1 MTLKDK
7 INKAIARVAGEI
19 PEGHEIKRIKEGR
32 WGDFSSNI
40 GFLLKKKAGSALI
53 KKLTEELPK
62 DKDFSLVK
70 LEKGYINF
78 CFSWEYLLKGLKLA
92 EEENFG
98 RGDWGKGER
107 MLLEFVSANPTG
119 PLSVVQA
126 RAGALGQ
133 ALANIFTYSGFEVTT
148 EYYIN
153 DAGTQIELL
162 VKSLEERIK
171 ELKGEKGE
179 MPPGGYLGEYVKE
192 IAREVLNKRVK
203 DKRQYIIERIFQ
215 MQKESLSSF
224 KIHFDSWVKESSI
237 RPRVEGIIKFL
248 QEKNLVYEKDGA
260 QFFTATRFGDTE
272 DRVLITK
279 DGRPTYFATD
289 LAYHQD
295 KFERGFSILVNIWGP
310 DHHGYIPR
318 MKAGIKALGYDPEK
332 LVVIIA
338 QQVSL
343 LGENRVLKMSKREGR
358 IITLDEVREEIGE
371 DTLKFYLLM
380 RKSSQGIQFDLEQAK
395 KETKDNPVYYV
406 QYAHARLNSILKFG
420 EESGFSNKNYLKNPP
435 CHLLGEKEREVI
447 INILYFP
454 DVVKMAAETF
464 EPHILTYYLIDL
476 AESFHNFY
484 ERGRVVSEDKEL
496 TKARLFLCWVLKRIL
511 KKGLNL
517 LGIEAK
523 ERM

>member
-1 MTLKDK
+1 MIKDK
-7 INKAIARVAGEI
+7 IHKAIVRVVGEI
-19 PEGHEIKRIKEGR
+19 PEGHEIERIKGGK

-40 GFLLKKKAGSALI
+40 GFLLKKKGDFTLI
-53 KKLTEELPK
+53 KKLTEELSK
-62 DKDFSLVK
+62 DNDFSLVK
-70 LEKGYINF
+70 LERGYLNF
-78 CFSWEYLLKGLKLA
+78 CFSREYLLLGLKCA
-92 EEENFG
+92 ADENFG
-98 RGDWGKGER
+98 RGDWGKGKKL
-107 MLLEFVSANPTG
+107 LLEFVSANPTG

-133 ALANIFTYSGFEVTT
+133 ALANIFTFSGFEVTT

-179 MPPGGYLGEYVKE
+179 MPPGGYRGEYLKE
-192 IAREVLNKRVK
+192 IAQEILNKGVK
-203 DKRQYIIERIFQ
+203 DKRQYITERILQ
-215 MQKESLSSF
+215 MQKEALSAF
-224 KIHFDSWVKESSI
+224 EIHFDSWVKESSI
-237 RPRVEGIIKFL
+237 RPKIEGIIKVL
-248 QEKNLVYEKDGA
+248 QKKNLVYEKDGA
-260 QFFTATRFGDTE
+260 LFFTATRFGDTE

-295 KFERGFSILVNIWGP
+295 KFQRGFSVLVNIWGP

-318 MKAGIKALGYDPEK
+318 MKAGIKALGYPPEQ
-332 LVVIIA
+332 LVIIIA

-343 LGENRVLKMSKREGR
+343 LGENKVLKMSKREGR
-358 IITLDEVREEIGE
+358 IITLDEVRKEIGT

-380 RKSSQGIQFDLEQAK
+380 RKSSQGMQFDLEEAK

-420 EESGFSNKNYLKNPP
+420 EEKGFSNQAYLKNPP
-435 CHLLGEKEREVI
+435 LHLLGDKEREVI
-447 INILYFP
+447 MDILYFP

-464 EPHILTYYLIDL
+464 EPHILTYYLIEL

-484 ERGRVVSEDKEL
+484 EKERVVSEDKEL
-496 TKARLFLCWVLKRIL
+496 TKARLFLSWVLKKVL

-517 LGIEAK
+517 LGISAK
-523 ERM
+523 EKM

>member
-1 MTLKDK
+1 MIKDK
-7 INKAIARVAGEI
+7 IHQAIARVVGEI
-19 PEGHEIKRIKEGR
+19 PEGHEIERIKKGG

-40 GFLLKKKAGSALI
+40 GFLLKKKGDPTLI
-53 KKLTEELPK
+53 EKLIAELPK
-62 DKDFSLVK
+62 DKDFSRIK
-70 LEKGYINF
+70 LERGYLNF
-78 CFSWEYLLKGLKLA
+78 CLSWEYVLKGLKCAA
-92 EEENFG
+92 EEDFG
-98 RGDWGKGER
+98 RGDWGKGKR
-107 MLLEFVSANPTG
+107 MLLEFISANPTG

-133 ALANIFTYSGFEVTT
+133 ALTNIFAYSGFEVTT
-148 EYYIN
+148 EYYVN

-179 MPPGGYLGEYVKE
+179 IPPGGYWGEYVKE
-192 IAREVLNKRVK
+192 IAQEVLNKGVK
-203 DKRQYIIERIFQ
+203 DKRQHIIERILR
-215 MQKESLSSF
+215 MQKESLSAF
-224 KIHFDSWVKESSI
+224 GIHFDSWVKESSI
-237 RPRVEGIIKFL
+237 RPKIEGVIRFL
-248 QEKNLVYEKDGA
+248 QKENLVYEKDGA
-260 QFFTATRFGDTE
+260 LFFTATRFGDTQ

-279 DGRPTYFATD
+279 DGRPTYFLTD

-295 KFERGFSILVNIWGP
+295 KFRRGFSLLVNIWGP

-318 MKAGIKALGYDPEK
+318 IKAGIKALGYSPEQ
-332 LVVIIA
+332 LVIIIA

-343 LGENRVLKMSKREGR
+343 LGENKVWKMSKREGR
-358 IITLDEVREEIGE
+358 IITLDEVREEIGT

-420 EESGFSNKNYLKNPP
+420 EEKGFRPKTYLKNPP
-435 CHLLGEKEREVI
+435 LHLLGEKEREVI
-447 INILYFP
+447 IDILHFP
-454 DVVKMAAETF
+454 DVVKMAAWTF
-464 EPHILTYYLIDL
+464 EPHSLTYYLIDL

-484 ERGRVVSEDKEL
+484 EKERVVSEDKEL
-496 TKARLFLCWVLKRIL
+496 TKARLFLSWVLKEAL

-517 LGIEAK
+517 LGISAK
-523 ERM
+523 EKM